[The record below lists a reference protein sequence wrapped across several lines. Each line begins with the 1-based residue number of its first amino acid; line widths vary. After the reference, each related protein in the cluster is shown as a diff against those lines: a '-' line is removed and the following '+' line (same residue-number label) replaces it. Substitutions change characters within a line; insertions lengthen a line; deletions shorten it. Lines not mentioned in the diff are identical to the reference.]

1 MNPVR
6 NANPVRLLGTDSA
19 LTWLGHATVLV
30 ELDGITLL
38 TDPLLRRRAAHL
50 VRAEPVPTNLGLDTL
65 DVVLVSHVHFDHLDL
80 PSLSLLPRSTTL
92 VVPRGAARLVRRRG
106 LEDVVEMRAGDALEL
121 GAVEVRATHAEHAAS
136 RGPLGVSAPS
146 LGYLLT
152 GSRTIYFAGDT
163 GLFSEMRGLGAPL
176 DVALLPVAGWGP
188 RLPAGHLD
196 PEAAATSL
204 RLLEPKFA
212 VPIHWRTFWP
222 FYKRGPYAESAAAG
236 AEFAAFAEQA
246 APQVDVRILEIGERW
261 PIGAPATFPSGTNRT

>member
-1 MNPVR
+1 M
-6 NANPVRLLGTDSA
+6 TDSA
-19 LTWLGHATVLV
+19 LTWLGHATVLC
-30 ELDGITLL
+30 ELDGVNLL

-50 VRAEPVPTNLGLDTL
+50 VRGGPVPSTMPFDGI

-80 PSLSLLPRSTTL
+80 PSLERLPRTTKL
-92 VVPRGAARLVRRRG
+92 VVPRGAAPLLRRRG
-106 LEDVVEMRAGDALEL
+106 FDDVVEMRAGDVLEV
-121 GAVEVRATHAEHAAS
+121 GDVEVRATHAEHSAS

-146 LGYLLT
+146 LGFLLT

-196 PEAAATSL
+196 PESAATAL
-204 RLLEPKFA
+204 RLLEPRFA

-222 FYKRGPYAESAAAG
+222 LYRRGPYHESAAAG
-236 AEFAAFAEQA
+236 ALFAAHAEEL
-246 APQVDVRILEIGERW
+246 APDVEVRILEIGERW
-261 PIGAPATFPSGTNRT
+261 PIGAAAAGFIPSGR